1 MKRAAGINEARSIL
15 TTWFGVEAADCDEL
29 LRTWSE
35 QTQAPAGKLAAVLI
49 HEIWEGEPT
58 VEDRVL
64 VRFLEERLRRLPVDA
79 ANSPAGERRDD
90 GEAVHALTPHR

>member
-1 MKRAAGINEARSIL
+1 MKRAADINEARSIL

-29 LRTWSE
+29 LCTWSE
-35 QTQAPAGKLAAVLI
+35 QTQAPVGKLAAVLI

-64 VRFLEERLRRLPVDA
+64 VRFLEERLRRLPADEA
-79 ANSPAGERRDD
+79 ASDLLMAENQSK
-90 GEAVHALTPHR
+90 H